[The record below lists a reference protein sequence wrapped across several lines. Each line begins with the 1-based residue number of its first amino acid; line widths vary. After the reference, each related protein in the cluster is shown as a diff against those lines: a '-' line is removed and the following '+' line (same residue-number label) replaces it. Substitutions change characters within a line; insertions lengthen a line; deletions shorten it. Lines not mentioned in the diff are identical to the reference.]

1 VGDHYRQVPLKLIL
15 RAQGE
20 RWFTFDLFS
29 FTGSSLAYVFMQQQ
43 AREGT
48 RLVLLAGAT
57 VGEQEN
63 KL

>member
-1 VGDHYRQVPLKLIL
+1 
-15 RAQGE
+15 
-20 RWFTFDLFS
+20 
-29 FTGSSLAYVFMQQQ
+29 MQQQ